1 MIDEANSRTPV
12 PELSIILESQSATAR
27 DDQGT
32 DPEGA
37 DGQPRDT

>member
-12 PELSIILESQSATAR
+12 PELSIILESATAR

>member
-32 DPEGA
+32 DPGA